1 MDIVDG
7 KVLQEFQN
15 WGKLYSVEFEITV
28 TNPGSGWTNVFQF
41 APGIGGG
48 RIPAFFIN
56 SDGYFHI
63 CSAVSDNKN
72 YCYNFFFELEKQHQI
87 TIKQFNSSGKY
98 WYEII
103 IDGESKIKK
112 ENTQPKSFA
121 SVNFYASNGVENT
134 FSTDLGSICN
144 VNIQNDE
151 V

>member
-1 MDIVDG
+1 M
-7 KVLQEFQN
+7 FQN

-28 TNPGSGWTNVFQF
+28 INPGSGWTNVFHF
-41 APGIGGG
+41 APVNKLGDRIPG

-63 CSAVSDNKN
+63 CSAVSGNGN
-72 YCYNFFFELEKQHQI
+72 YCYNFFFELGKQYQI
-87 TIKQFNSSGKY
+87 TIKQFNTSGKY